1 MVAALKGPPYIMHKM
16 NPARS
21 RRQFLKFLA
30 ASPLLA
36 GVPRAALLEA
46 FAQNTTASTAAA
58 GDVIAAAKDA
68 INVFDFEAVA
78 RKTLPPAHWGYMASG
93 VDDDATLLA
102 NREAF
107 AHYQLRPRRLVNASK
122 TDLATDLFGTTWAT
136 PVFICP
142 VGGHKMFHPEGE
154 IAVARAAQA
163 KNTLQILSTVTTAS
177 VEDVIKARGGPI
189 WYQLY
194 PTSSLD
200 VRQTLVKRAEA
211 AGCPVLVLTV
221 DLSGGR
227 NMETAERF
235 RRMDTRRCESCHAPG
250 PNGVFARR
258 PMFSGI
264 DMTGVGVNAPALTWD
279 DVKRLKDSMK
289 MKLVIKG
296 IETREDAELCL
307 KHGVDGILV
316 SNHGG
321 RATETG
327 RATIDALSEIA
338 QAVGNRMPV
347 MVDGGFRRGTDVFKA
362 LALGARAVGIGR
374 PYIWG
379 LSAFGQAGV
388 EAVLDILRR
397 ELEMVMRQSGAS
409 SIREIGAAHITTRR

>member
-1 MVAALKGPPYIMHKM
+1 M
-16 NPARS
+16 NLHD
-21 RRQFLKFLA
+21 RREFLRFLA

-36 GVPRAALLEA
+36 GVPLEAIANA

-68 INVFDFEAVA
+68 VNVFDFEAVA
-78 RKTLPPAHWGYMASG
+78 RKNLPPAHWGYMASG
-93 VDDDATLLA
+93 VDDDATLRA

-107 AHYQLRPRRLVNASK
+107 SHYQIRPRRLVNVTK
-122 TDLATDLFGTTWAT
+122 TDLSADLFETKWET
-136 PVFICP
+136 PIFICP

-154 IAVARAAQA
+154 IAVARAAAA
-163 KNTLQILSTVTTAS
+163 KKTLQILSTVTTSS

-194 PTSSLD
+194 PTSSWD
-200 VRQTLVKRAEA
+200 VRQKLVKRAEA
-211 AGCPVLVLTV
+211 AGCPALVLTV

-235 RRMDTRRCESCHAPG
+235 RRLDTRRCESCHEPG
-250 PNGVFARR
+250 PTGVYKRR
-258 PMFSGI
+258 PMFDGI
-264 DMTGVGVNAPALTWD
+264 DMTGVGVNDAALTWD
-279 DVKRLKDSMK
+279 DVRRLKDSMR
-289 MKLVIKG
+289 MKLVVKG

-307 KHGVDGILV
+307 KYGVDGIVV

-327 RATIDALSEIA
+327 RATIDALSEVV
-338 QAVGNRMPV
+338 QAVGSRIPV
-347 MVDGGFRRGTDVFKA
+347 MVDGGFRRGTDIFKA
-362 LALGARAVGIGR
+362 LAIGARAVGIGR

-379 LSAFGQAGV
+379 LSAFGQPGV

-397 ELEMVMRQSGAS
+397 ELDLVMRQSGVR
-409 SIREIGAAHITTRR
+409 SIREIGAAHVTPARR